1 MAVHYLAEL
10 AHDQVVQVSMSAAY
24 KLFLSDN
31 LFGVG
36 NSLEGNYLAWDYLSS
51 TTFKLKINISHLL
64 F

>member
-1 MAVHYLAEL
+1 MAVYCLAEL

-36 NSLEGNYLAWDYLSS
+36 NSLEGNYLAWDHLSS
-51 TTFKLKINISHLL
+51 ITLQHSS
-64 F
+64 